1 MLFKWK
7 EKENPYF
14 QKNENIF
21 SIKINSY
28 KEKYI
33 ERNSEIFYN
42 IQITDNFLKKTWYLD
57 KSIIDFQ
64 NLYEKIFL
72 LYSNI
77 PLIPKKTVFKITS
90 LHTLDKRKYE
100 LLKFLKFCFN
110 RKDILLNKDFLEFV
124 EMQKNNPKYITE
136 SINEEEEIQFD
147 LSVKNFIYIK
157 DKEILIIL
165 CTNTDFI
172 SSDEISLDNI
182 LLLRNNFSG
191 ISSPLSYIFI
201 YKYKKENKKFS
212 INKLWEKSFF
222 VPANILQFDDK
233 EELLFI
239 GNDEGK
245 INIFKTKI
253 KGNFQQMENYG
264 ELSFHNDKITGLNFN
279 AENYEL
285 FSCSMDC
292 MLFVSNLK
300 DKEFT
305 KSLIY
310 NNISGFTGLKYIKN
324 YNFLFASD
332 EDGFILV
339 FYFNNNHFIFLMNI
353 QTKGLDKI
361 NTMILY
367 ENYIFTGGNKGTIC
381 ILDITN
387 IKKKEIKE
395 IKSFNIDENK
405 INCLIYNS
413 KKDEIIIGNDKGII
427 ILWNNKINNY
437 IYSFKAHFPFG
448 IQYLWIDEKNILWSS
463 GNDKKIKKWKI
474 PEKWFNEDIYL
485 YSHNLEEK
493 KNKKDFFNLEG
504 NDDNISSDE
513 DELNG
518 WSKNLSGLKNI

>member
-124 EMQKNNPKYITE
+124 EMQKNNLKFITE

-147 LSVKNFIYIK
+147 LSVKNFIYLK
-157 DKEILIIL
+157 EKEILIVL

-182 LLLRNNFSG
+182 LMLRNNFSG
-191 ISSPLSYIFI
+191 KSSPLSYIFI

-212 INKLWEKSFF
+212 
-222 VPANILQFDDK
+222 
-233 EELLFI
+233 
-239 GNDEGK
+239 ND
-245 INIFKTKI
+245 
-253 KGNFQQMENYG
+253 
-264 ELSFHNDKITGLNFN
+264 S
-279 AENYEL
+279 
-285 FSCSMDC
+285 
-292 MLFVSNLK
+292 
-300 DKEFT
+300 
-305 KSLIY
+305 IY
-310 NNISGFTGLKYIKN
+310 NN
-324 YNFLFASD
+324 
-332 EDGFILV
+332 
-339 FYFNNNHFIFLMNI
+339 
-353 QTKGLDKI
+353 
-361 NTMILY
+361 
-367 ENYIFTGGNKGTIC
+367 
-381 ILDITN
+381 
-387 IKKKEIKE
+387 
-395 IKSFNIDENK
+395 
-405 INCLIYNS
+405 
-413 KKDEIIIGNDKGII
+413 
-427 ILWNNKINNY
+427 
-437 IYSFKAHFPFG
+437 
-448 IQYLWIDEKNILWSS
+448 
-463 GNDKKIKKWKI
+463 
-474 PEKWFNEDIYL
+474 
-485 YSHNLEEK
+485 NL
-493 KNKKDFFNLEG
+493 
-504 NDDNISSDE
+504 
-513 DELNG
+513 
-518 WSKNLSGLKNI
+518 LSTHVVE